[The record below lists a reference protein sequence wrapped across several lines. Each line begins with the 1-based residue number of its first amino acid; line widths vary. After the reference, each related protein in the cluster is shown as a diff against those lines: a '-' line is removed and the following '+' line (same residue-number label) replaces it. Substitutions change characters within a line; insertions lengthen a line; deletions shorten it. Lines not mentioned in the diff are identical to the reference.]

1 MTVNLGKVAYE
12 AYCKSV
18 GGRSAISG
26 EELPTWIDQK
36 DEIKVAW
43 DAAALAVVNADYAEE
58 L

>member
-1 MTVNLGKVAYE
+1 MTVNFGKVAYD

-26 EELPTWIDQK
+26 EKLPLWIDQK

-43 DAAALAVVNADYAEE
+43 DAAALAVINAYSVEDN
-58 L
+58 